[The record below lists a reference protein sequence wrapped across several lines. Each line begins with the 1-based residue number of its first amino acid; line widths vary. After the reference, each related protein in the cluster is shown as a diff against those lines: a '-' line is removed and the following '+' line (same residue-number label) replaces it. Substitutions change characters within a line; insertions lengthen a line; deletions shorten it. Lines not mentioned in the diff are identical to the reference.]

1 MKNII
6 EQAQKSVKG
15 FESMRYKFERDIIV
29 NGKTQKTYKS
39 YIRQIASISLYFN
52 KLPFSITDEE
62 IADYLFMLKIEND
75 YSESYLKFT
84 VYGLRYLFRLFNLD
98 DRRILLPAMS
108 KKIVLPIILS
118 KTECKRLFLAP
129 DNFKDR
135 FLLTLIYSSGLRI
148 SEALRL
154 QRFDIDTDRH
164 LLHVRQGKGKR
175 DRYVVLSK
183 FIAMKFDKYCK
194 AYNIKKY
201 IFPGQKEGNYL
212 SKSTVFRI
220 FRDAK
225 KKSNIT
231 KPATIHS
238 LRHCFATHMLYQT
251 AIKMMNIKRFFFAC
265 FSVKNISV
273 AMAMQR
279 FFYIKQTKN
288 NSFSKSQF

>member
-52 KLPFSITDEE
+52 KLPF
-62 IADYLFMLKIEND
+62 
-75 YSESYLKFT
+75 
-84 VYGLRYLFRLFNLD
+84 R
-98 DRRILLPAMS
+98 
-108 KKIVLPIILS
+108 IVLPIILS

-154 QRFDIDTDRH
+154 QRFDIDTDRN

-194 AYNIKKY
+194 AYNIKNY

-231 KPATIHS
+231 KPATIHTF
-238 LRHCFATHMLYQT
+238 RHCFATHMLENGIDIVTVKEQLGHT
-251 AIKMMNIKRFFFAC
+251 DIKTTMRYLQVSNLDRKKCISPLDNLYNIR
-265 FSVKNISV
+265 
-273 AMAMQR
+273 
-279 FFYIKQTKN
+279 
-288 NSFSKSQF
+288 